1 MPIQSLGIFDAV
13 FEWVCDKIFNPI
25 IEWLGKIL
33 SSIFSW
39 LVENIVL
46 PLLKPVFSF
55 LWDIVI
61 VNILDILCTIMY
73 TVYCSILYI
82 LDQLQAGFDILI
94 GLKNVSYYS
103 ESVGGYTEGTL
114 LEYFLENE
122 IVRTAVLSIT
132 FIALALS
139 MIFAIYSVMR
149 STLDFDFEGKRPVGR
164 VLNSVAKTMIAFLLV
179 PLIAL
184 VGIKLASIVLQQACA
199 AIAGEDVTIGR
210 WILVISSLNAG
221 VKGESFKDI
230 NSSPW
235 SKLFDETK
243 PISYYEFG
251 KYIHV
256 SMVDYLLGYAAVI
269 FVSIIFIMC
278 LFTFIKRIF
287 EIVIL
292 YITSP
297 YFVSTIV
304 LDDGEKFKRW
314 TETFIAKIVVGFGS
328 AIGLRVFMM
337 MVPIIMSDDLQIF
350 DSFVGDLVGGY
361 IIRLVFILGGMYAVY
376 KSSNLLTSII
386 SSSVAADESAS
397 NALTAGLLTAGAGKM
412 AGAVSKAAKNSA
424 SAPKKSKTP
433 KEKKFKGDPTTSDI
447 KKYNDGFK
455 AGFTGSLGL
464 SADQIFDDYMSEDAR
479 KEKEAEEAF
488 NALGP
493 LGAHEQFKNLHI
505 DDDYEAYDYD
515 DGDKVP
521 VTMVDSK
528 RADFHV
534 GAEGFVPKDVLADR
548 KRNPFDE
555 MDDIQLDFKEN
566 YDPLKKET
574 GQVTEASLATDRL
587 FGKLA
592 EKGQAANTMRIVKGK
607 EAPLDKVETDP
618 AKNGIKHFTEEGK
631 LSAEI
636 EKQRESSRSSAPLSG
651 LDMNAFPFSE
661 DYDSKAQGEGTR
673 FGELFDV
680 GNGSLFDEGTV
691 QFGEEGN
698 EAPTDDEGKQRMAE
712 IEAAKPQFTD
722 DAIRRDGDQ
731 EIPETITKFS
741 EGIDSLDGALD
752 SLTGDY
758 KPIADKKSRVRQK
771 PTEVKKTSAAAKTE
785 TKAFTNPEQ
794 VVDVKSTTESV
805 KAGSA
810 TETKSSVPETAAP
823 AKPVEVA
830 DPLSSKKK
838 TDKKD
843 DSGKF

>member
-25 IEWLGKIL
+25 IEWLGNIL

-39 LVENIVL
+39 LVQNVVL

-61 VNILDILCTIMY
+61 VNVLDILCTIMY
-73 TVYCSILYI
+73 TVYCTFLNI

-114 LEYFLENE
+114 LEYFLENS
-122 IVRTAVLSIT
+122 IVRTAVISIT

-149 STLDFDFEGKRPVGR
+149 STLDFDFEGKRPVGK
-164 VLNSVAKTMIAFLLV
+164 VLNAVAKTMIAFLLV

-184 VGIKLASIVLQQACA
+184 VGVKLASVVLQQACA

-221 VKGESFKDI
+221 IDGEKFTDI

-235 SKLFDETK
+235 SLLLDETK
-243 PISYYEFG
+243 PISYYKFG
-251 KYIHV
+251 EYIHV

-269 FVSIIFIMC
+269 FASVIFIMC

-376 KSSNLLTSII
+376 KSSNLLTGII
-386 SSSVAADESAS
+386 SSSVAADENAS

-412 AGAVSKAAKNSA
+412 AGAVSRATKEGASKRAAKKAAKGSA
-424 SAPKKSKTP
+424 AKD
-433 KEKKFKGDPTTSDI
+433 KKFKGDPTKFDFDS
-447 KKYNDGFK
+447 YNKGFK
-455 AGFTGSLGL
+455 SSFTGSLGL
-464 SADQIFDDYMSEDAR
+464 KEDQIFDDYMSEDAR
-479 KEKEAEEAF
+479 KEKEAEDAM

-493 LGAHEQFKNLHI
+493 LGAIDQFKDLKI
-505 DDDYEAYDYD
+505 DEDYESHEFE
-515 DGDKVP
+515 DGEKVP
-521 VTMVDSK
+521 VTMLDGK
-528 RADFHV
+528 GIDFHV
-534 GAEGFVPKDVLADR
+534 GEEGLLSKEISAERELSKTSVPTS
-548 KRNPFDE
+548 E
-555 MDDIQLDFKEN
+555 IDDIKLDFKED
-566 YDPLKKET
+566 YDPLKNET
-574 GQVTEASLATDRL
+574 GNETDASRATDRF
-587 FGKLA
+587 FGKLS
-592 EKGQAANTMRIVKGK
+592 EKGKAADPMRVVKGK
-607 EAPLDKVETDP
+607 AAALDKVETDP

-631 LSAEI
+631 LSADI
-636 EKQRESSRSSAPLSG
+636 EKQRESSSSSVPLSG
-651 LDMNAFPFSE
+651 LDLGDFSFNE
-661 DYDSKAQGEGTR
+661 DYSSEGQGDESR
-673 FGELFDV
+673 FGEMFEVGDHNLFGDLQSV
-680 GNGSLFDEGTV
+680 HYDEDGNT
-691 QFGEEGN
+691 
-698 EAPTDDEGKQRMAE
+698 APTDDEGKQRMAE
-712 IEAAKPQFTD
+712 IEAAKPEFTD
-722 DAIRRDGDQ
+722 DAIRRSGDQ
-731 EIPETITKFS
+731 KIPETLSRFS
-741 EGIDSLDGALD
+741 EGISSLDSALD

-758 KPIADKKSRVRQK
+758 KPIADKESRVRKK
-771 PTEVKKTSAAAKTE
+771 PATSAAAKTE
-785 TKAFTNPEQ
+785 TKAFTNPEP
-794 VVDVKSTTESV
+794 VVDIKSTTEI
-805 KAGSA
+805 A
-810 TETKSSVPETAAP
+810 
-823 AKPVEVA
+823 
-830 DPLSSKKK
+830 
-838 TDKKD
+838 KKD
-843 DSGKF
+843 PPPDKP

>member
-13 FEWVCDKIFNPI
+13 FEWVCDKIFEPI

-61 VNILDILCTIMY
+61 VNVLDILCTIMY
-73 TVYCSILYI
+73 TIYCTFLYI

-114 LEYFLENE
+114 LEYFLENS

-132 FIALALS
+132 FVALALS

-149 STLDFDFEGKRPVGR
+149 STLDFDFEGKRPIGK
-164 VLNSVAKTMIAFLLV
+164 VLNSVARTMIAFLLV

-184 VGIKLASIVLQQACA
+184 VGVKLASVVLQQACA

-221 VKGESFKDI
+221 THGESFKDI
-230 NSSPW
+230 STSPW
-235 SKLFDETK
+235 SKLFDETS
-243 PISYYEFG
+243 PLNYYEFG

-269 FVSIIFIMC
+269 FVSVIFIMC

-314 TETFIAKIVVGFGS
+314 TETFIAKIIVGFGS

-361 IIRLVFILGGMYAVY
+361 IVRLVFILGGMYAVY

-455 AGFTGSLGL
+455 AAFTGSLGL

-493 LGAHEQFKNLHI
+493 LGAHEQFKDLHI
-505 DDDYEAYDYD
+505 EDDYEAYDYD
-515 DGDKVP
+515 EGEKVP

-528 RADFHV
+528 GADFHV
-534 GAEGFVPKDVLADR
+534 GAEGFITKDVLADR
-548 KRNPFDE
+548 KRTPFDE
-555 MDDIQLDFKEN
+555 MDDINLEFKEN

-574 GQVTEASLATDRL
+574 GQVTEASLATDRF

-592 EKGQAANTMRIVKGK
+592 EKGKAANTMRIVKGK
-607 EAPLDKVETDP
+607 EAPLTNVETDP
-618 AKNGIKHFTEEGK
+618 AKSGIKHFTEEGK

-636 EKQRESSRSSAPLSG
+636 EKQRESSRSSVPMSG
-651 LDMNAFPFSE
+651 FDLGDFSFND
-661 DYDSKAQGEGTR
+661 DYEGDGNDAR
-673 FGELFDV
+673 FGEMFEVGDHNLFGELQSV
-680 GNGSLFDEGTV
+680 HFDED
-691 QFGEEGN
+691 GN
-698 EAPTDDEGKQRMAE
+698 TAPTDDEGKQRMAE

-722 DAIRRDGDQ
+722 TAIRRSGDQ
-731 EIPETITKFS
+731 EIPETLSRFS
-741 EGIDSLDGALD
+741 EGIDSLDGALG

-758 KPIADKKSRVRQK
+758 KPMVKSRVRQK
-771 PTEVKKTSAAAKTE
+771 PTEVKKESTSVTKTE

-794 VVDVKSTTESV
+794 TVDVKSVTEAA
-805 KAGSA
+805 KTGSA
-810 TETKSSVPETAAP
+810 PS
-823 AKPVEVA
+823 KPVEVA
-830 DPLSSKKK
+830 DPVISAKK
-838 TDKKD
+838 TDHKD